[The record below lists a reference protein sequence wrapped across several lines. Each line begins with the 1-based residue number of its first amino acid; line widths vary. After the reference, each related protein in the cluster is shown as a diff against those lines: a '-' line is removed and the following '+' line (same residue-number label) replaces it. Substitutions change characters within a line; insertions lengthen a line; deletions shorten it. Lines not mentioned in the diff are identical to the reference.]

1 MRSPSAKRVR
11 CVASA
16 TRAVCRGVPR
26 QRMCCWGA
34 AMVTYELVFPY
45 ALVLSGLGLVF
56 LAAFS

>member
-1 MRSPSAKRVR
+1 MSFYQLSAYE
-11 CVASA
+11 CV
-16 TRAVCRGVPR
+16 VG
-26 QRMCCWGA
+26 WGA